1 MTLQEK
7 LGKAIVLLRK
17 QRGLTQEKFANDAEI
32 DRRYMSDIE
41 NGKRNI
47 STDVIERLAKCLGM
61 SVSELFS
68 VAENIDNTK
77 E

>member
-7 LGKAIVLLRK
+7 LGKAIIQLRK
-17 QRGLTQEKFANDAEI
+17 QRGLAQEQFANEAEI

-47 STDVIERLAKCLGM
+47 SAH
-61 SVSELFS
+61 
-68 VAENIDNTK
+68 ENCDK
-77 E
+77 L